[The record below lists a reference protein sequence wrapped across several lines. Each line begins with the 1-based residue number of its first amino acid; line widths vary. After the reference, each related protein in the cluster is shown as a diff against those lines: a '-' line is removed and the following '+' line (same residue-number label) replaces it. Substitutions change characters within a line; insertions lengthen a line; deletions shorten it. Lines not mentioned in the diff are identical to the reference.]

1 MKISYNW
8 LSKYIDIPYSPDEL
22 VERLTMVGIEVE
34 SVSKINSV
42 PDGIIVGEILER
54 NPHPNADKLS
64 VCKVN
69 SGKEVLQIVCG
80 APNCD
85 VGKKVPLAQIG
96 AVFKDD
102 KSGEFKIKEAKL
114 RGVASFGMLCSA
126 KELGVSSE
134 ASGLL
139 ELDLSLE
146 IGKQLKD
153 VFIPDTVYELEIT
166 SNRPDWNSFIG
177 VAREIKALSG
187 RTLNYPDNSIVAF
200 ERQGIPSVMVQDF
213 EGCPK
218 YTARLI
224 KNVKVGESPEWL
236 KSALISIGLRPI
248 NNIVDITNFVLF
260 ETGQPLHAFDFD
272 KLAGQSIIVRKA
284 NNGEKIVAIDGKTY
298 DMKTDYLV
306 IADSSKPVA
315 IAGVMGG
322 FDSGITSETVNVL
335 LESAYF
341 RPSIVKKASKELG
354 LSSDSSYRFERGV
367 DSEMVN
373 TASNRAISL
382 IQSIAGGIVASDLMD
397 VSDTTL
403 LPQPKKVRCCF
414 ERIKT
419 LIGVDIS
426 NEEMIDILNR
436 LDLRITD
443 ICNGYFDVTGRTF
456 RLDIEREADVAEEIS
471 RIYGLD
477 KIVYKD
483 IIARVASS
491 YKNDTYQHIELL
503 RNSFISLGLTECLT
517 YTMIDKK
524 AVTKDSL
531 FTEADLLEVINP
543 ISSESSIL
551 RPSLFFGM
559 MKTFTRNIS
568 YNNHDLTLF
577 EIGKIYTANKNRKEE
592 SYSSIVL
599 ISGRPH
605 PEMFSD
611 EKKRTY
617 DLYDMKG
624 LVESWLDSVG
634 IRNCSLMRTDS
645 LFFKKG
651 TAVQISSGKDVLVS
665 FGEVADFF
673 TKGIRLRYPLFCAE
687 VNIEK
692 IVETIRNRP
701 TVKYQPIAIYPSTTR
716 DIALSCDENMENS
729 SVIEC
734 IHSTE
739 CGIVENVELFDLYQ
753 DKSLG
758 DGKKSLAYSIT
769 YRSPDRTLNDD
780 EVNKAHDKIR
790 KRLVD
795 KLSVE
800 LR

>member
-1 MKISYNW
+1 
-8 LSKYIDIPYSPDEL
+8 
-22 VERLTMVGIEVE
+22 
-34 SVSKINSV
+34 
-42 PDGIIVGEILER
+42 
-54 NPHPNADKLS
+54 
-64 VCKVN
+64 
-69 SGKEVLQIVCG
+69 
-80 APNCD
+80 
-85 VGKKVPLAQIG
+85 
-96 AVFKDD
+96 
-102 KSGEFKIKEAKL
+102 
-114 RGVASFGMLCSA
+114 MLCSA

>member
-1 MKISYNW
+1 MLHLKGRAFIYC
-8 LSKYIDIPYSPDEL
+8 
-22 VERLTMVGIEVE
+22 V
-34 SVSKINSV
+34 
-42 PDGIIVGEILER
+42 R
-54 NPHPNADKLS
+54 N
-64 VCKVN
+64 
-69 SGKEVLQIVCG
+69 
-80 APNCD
+80 
-85 VGKKVPLAQIG
+85 
-96 AVFKDD
+96 
-102 KSGEFKIKEAKL
+102 
-114 RGVASFGMLCSA
+114 
-126 KELGVSSE
+126 
-134 ASGLL
+134 
-139 ELDLSLE
+139 
-146 IGKQLKD
+146 
-153 VFIPDTVYELEIT
+153 
-166 SNRPDWNSFIG
+166 
-177 VAREIKALSG
+177 
-187 RTLNYPDNSIVAF
+187 
-200 ERQGIPSVMVQDF
+200 
-213 EGCPK
+213 
-218 YTARLI
+218 